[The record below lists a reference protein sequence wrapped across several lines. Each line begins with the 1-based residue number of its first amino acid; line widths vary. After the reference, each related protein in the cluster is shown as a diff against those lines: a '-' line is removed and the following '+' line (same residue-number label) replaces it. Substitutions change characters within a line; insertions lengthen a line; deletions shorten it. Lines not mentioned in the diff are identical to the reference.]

1 MVPEF
6 VFVTKANLLSGVIS
20 TQHGA
25 TWVVVE
31 QGQDS
36 GRGVELIDADR
47 PVERGAGDDAV
58 GHRQGP
64 PRRVEGDLCR
74 HGCGAAGERERLK
87 GACDRRQLSV
97 GSGPVALDR
106 PGSRVGAVDVERPGG
121 SEVALVEHVDDVAVA
136 VDADRQ
142 VARGH
147 RAHELE
153 AAAGQHAKRAQ
164 RVAAGVDGEH
174 EVPAVGE
181 LDAARGVEDLEGEGR
196 GGVVPDAARR
206 GARRL
211 RQRPSAARVN
221 TTTSLPATALVCVYT
236 EPGRAAEAYA
246 APSKPN
252 ATTANKVKS
261 ETRVGRRRSADVS
274 MIQTP
279 DC

>member
-1 MVPEF
+1 MPLAAISRRVMVPEP

-106 PGSRVGAVDVERPGG
+106 PGSRVGAVDVERPVG

-211 RQRPSAARVN
+211 RQRPVRGTREHDDLVARDGVGLRIHR
-221 TTTSLPATALVCVYT
+221 TGQG
-236 EPGRAAEAYA
+236 GRGLCRPQQAERDDG
-246 APSKPN
+246 
-252 ATTANKVKS
+252 
-261 ETRVGRRRSADVS
+261 EQGEE
-274 MIQTP
+274 
-279 DC
+279 